1 MDTGNLSRMPKE
13 FLGPTSKFLSQVLS
27 PKQSS
32 PQLKIIP
39 LRNNIGAAASTYDY
53 YDSGRFPGVSI
64 LTWIF

>member
-1 MDTGNLSRMPKE
+1 MDSGNRSRMPKE

-39 LRNNIGAAASTYDY
+39 LRNNIGAATSTYDY

-64 LTWIF
+64 LT